1 MSQLYFVLQNIDNF
15 LNYLLDLF
23 NFLNSKLLMRP
34 NFGNFFAVAY
44 VIISIII
51 IGEAFACSFDYL
63 SSCFH

>member
-1 MSQLYFVLQNIDNF
+1 
-15 LNYLLDLF
+15 
-23 NFLNSKLLMRP
+23 MRP